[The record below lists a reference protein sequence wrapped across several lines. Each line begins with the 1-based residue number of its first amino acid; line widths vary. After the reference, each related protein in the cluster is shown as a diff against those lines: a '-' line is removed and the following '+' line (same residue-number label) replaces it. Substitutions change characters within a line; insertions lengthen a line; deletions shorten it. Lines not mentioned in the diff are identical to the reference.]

1 MSCLGSE
8 YNPLPPR
15 EWVRFHNRCSQRNE
29 LPISASESYL
39 LQMNRKAN
47 ILQYN
52 NNSARFNK
60 NQKYGQLAN
69 RYFKT
74 FGSQT
79 QTYSN
84 PNIKLFERTNETYK
98 VLPNVYVIN
107 DNDVTQIQNIN
118 CIKDKIQDI
127 FPNLP
132 DVGGGG
138 RNQPIIIPP
147 QPIISP
153 SNPSNPPYI
162 PPPGITIYV
171 VPDGGKLLCNRIQ
184 DPCTGDILDKTRD
197 EICFPTS
204 CSDVPGKIELL
215 CWSGREPVYFPKVKR
230 TYGTSGNKW
239 PTNAKFIRTAN
250 PPIKINTVLNSGIQ
264 QTVNEEIDFINEEII
279 NLNQENQLLDNDT
292 LILNKLDSI
301 NSLLE
306 TQNLQQNN
314 TLILNKLESINYLL
328 ETSNLQQNNTTL
340 SDHYKYIKFLYN
352 HYFRSDPFIIQ
363 L

>member
-1 MSCLGSE
+1 MSCLGPE

-29 LPISASESYL
+29 IPVSANEAYL

-98 VLPNVYVIN
+98 VLPNVTLIN
-107 DNDVTQIQNIN
+107 ENDVTQIQNIN
-118 CIKDKIQDI
+118 CIKDKIQDN

-132 DVGGGG
+132 SIGG
-138 RNQPIIIPP
+138 NSEKEQIIIPP
-147 QPIISP
+147 QPDISP

-162 PPPGITIYV
+162 PPPGTIIYV
-171 VPDGGKLLCNRIQ
+171 IPDGGKLLCNRIA

-197 EICFPTS
+197 KLCFPTS

-215 CWSGREPVYFPKVKR
+215 CWSGREQVYFPKVKR

-239 PTNAKFIRTAN
+239 LINAKFIRTAN
-250 PPIKINTVLNSGIQ
+250 PNIKINTFLNNEIQ
-264 QTVNEEIDFINEEII
+264 QQFINNNIDFINEET
-279 NLNQENQLLDNDT
+279 LNFNENTKLLDQQT
-292 LILNKLDSI
+292 QILNKENKILD
-301 NSLLE
+301 
-306 TQNLQQNN
+306 
-314 TLILNKLESINYLL
+314 KLEGINTFL
-328 ETSNLQQNNTTL
+328 EINTTENL
-340 SDHYKYIKFLYN
+340 NYIKFLYN
-352 HYFRSDPFIIQ
+352 SFFNRDPFIM
-363 L
+363 

>member
-1 MSCLGSE
+1 MSCLGPE

-29 LPISASESYL
+29 PTISAAESYL

-98 VLPNVYVIN
+98 VLPNVNVIN
-107 DNDVTQIQNIN
+107 DADVTQIQNIN

-132 DVGGGG
+132 AIGGDGG
-138 RNQPIIIPP
+138 NQPIIPP
-147 QPIISP
+147 QPEISP

-162 PPPGITIYV
+162 PPPGVTIYV

-184 DPCTGDILDKTRD
+184 DPCTGDILDKTR
-197 EICFPTS
+197 EKICFPTS

-250 PPIKINTVLNSGIQ
+250 PPIKINTLFNNSEIQ
-264 QTVNEEIDFINEEII
+264 QTVNEEIDFINEEIV

-306 TQNLQQNN
+306 T
-314 TLILNKLESINYLL
+314 
-328 ETSNLQQNNTTL
+328 SNLQQNNTTL
-340 SDHYKYIKFLYN
+340 MDHSNYIKFLYN
-352 HYFRSDPFIIQ
+352 SFFQTEPFIM
-363 L
+363 